1 MRDLIKRTTGRHAG
15 PREGGGAPLRERL
28 DAARLSARHNIAGDG
43 AGPEEAPLPLSA
55 LPRAAEDD
63 AGHTALPTTAMP
75 TLETND
81 IDAIVQ
87 AAKTSRAGTAPATPR
102 QCLIVDDSR
111 VIRKVSRK
119 ITEELGYT
127 TREAENG
134 EEALARCRA
143 AMPDLVITDWN
154 MPVMTGVEFVAALRK
169 LPGAE
174 RAKVVFCTSNSGA
187 RDVHEGIAAGA
198 DDYIVKPFG
207 ESALKAKLE
216 GLGG

>member
-1 MRDLIKRTTGRHAG
+1 M
-15 PREGGGAPLRERL
+15 
-28 DAARLSARHNIAGDG
+28 
-43 AGPEEAPLPLSA
+43 
-55 LPRAAEDD
+55 
-63 AGHTALPTTAMP
+63 
-75 TLETND
+75 
-81 IDAIVQ
+81 VQ
-87 AAKTSRAGTAPATPR
+87 AAKTGRAGTAPAAPR

-127 TREAENG
+127 TLEAENG

-216 GLGG
+216 GLDG